1 MSFVLFENERIFLFF
16 VFSLLNLIPHATVG
30 FFSSQYAS
38 WYGLTVH
45 EYSRRSS
52 FFLVLCH
59 NAQIGDLGGT
69 RSTPLFLINLIL
81 YTSHHK
87 YTLRPSTPTDTYMNM
102 YVTSYTGYCNTRM
115 QIRDR
120 RRARCTLRR
129 RTFGAWHDEAL
140 CTVPRLLYTFQP
152 IMMSTRI
159 RCVHSAPRPH
169 QRASG
174 TAPSG

>member
-1 MSFVLFENERIFLFF
+1 MNAIYFCFIPQWSVHRDFYFLDFF
-16 VFSLLNLIPHATVG
+16 IW
-30 FFSSQYAS
+30 FFFCAALQPLSGKNSKLA
-38 WYGLTVH
+38 
-45 EYSRRSS
+45 
-52 FFLVLCH
+52 
-59 NAQIGDLGGT
+59 DLGGT

-102 YVTSYTGYCNTRM
+102 YVTSYTGCCNTRM